1 MPNENIMTIT
11 NAYIIFALLVLL
23 AIVGMLFLGN
33 RFKKDKKF
41 SPLAGLATAFIVAGI
56 FFGNNMIL
64 GLSLL
69 GVGIVLA
76 GSDII
81 AKFRSNGR
89 RGKTATVHSRR
100 RTEGR

>member
-1 MPNENIMTIT
+1 MTIANT
-11 NAYIIFALLVLL
+11 YIIFALLVLL

-41 SPLAGLATAFIVAGI
+41 SPLAGLASAFIIAGI
-56 FFGNNMIL
+56 FFGNNRIL

-69 GVGIVLA
+69 GVGILLA

-81 AKFRSNGR
+81 AKLRSNGR
-89 RGKTATVHSRR
+89 HGKKPTTHNHRPPQ
-100 RTEGR
+100 GR